1 MTHLFLLLKLAV
13 RCVCM
18 LRSRFIS
25 LVTLGPLLLIVA
37 CTQAPTVA
45 VEDPAVLQPK
55 SSTPAP
61 TPIPTAPVVVAAP
74 PAKATMTAP
83 PAIPPADGKSTSVGG
98 ATGSVAPARAQ
109 PSAAQIATL
118 SSVTP
123 AGATR
128 YECVR
133 GNVGTEARQPIAFP
147 ENSGRICARFPA
159 MGPCQYERDACR
171 ASGGRVI
178 RFDGI
183 EITTEVELEYDK
195 QVTRFRLNA
204 G

>member
-1 MTHLFLLLKLAV
+1 MTTHIAHPFSVQCREERFRASTCMRVASALVTVLALAGCSQAPKLADAT
-13 RCVCM
+13 
-18 LRSRFIS
+18 SAQ
-25 LVTLGPLLLIVA
+25 TTKP
-37 CTQAPTVA
+37 P
-45 VEDPAVLQPK
+45 
-55 SSTPAP
+55 ST
-61 TPIPTAPVVVAAP
+61 VVAPGGPEAPKVEPKAAEAP
-74 PAKATMTAP
+74 PAVP
-83 PAIPPADGKSTSVGG
+83 PVNGEATSVT
-98 ATGSVAPARAQ
+98 AAKGSVAPVRSQ
-109 PSAAQIATL
+109 PSAHEIATA

-128 YECVR
+128 YHCVR
-133 GNVGTEARQPIAFP
+133 GAQGAESRAPIAFP

-171 ASGGRVI
+171 AGGGRVI

-183 EITTEVELEYDK
+183 EITKEVENEYDK